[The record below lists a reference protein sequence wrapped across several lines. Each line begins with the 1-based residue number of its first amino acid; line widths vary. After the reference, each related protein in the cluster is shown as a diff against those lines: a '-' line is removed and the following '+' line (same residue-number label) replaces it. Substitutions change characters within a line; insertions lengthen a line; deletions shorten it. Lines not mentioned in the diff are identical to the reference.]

1 MHVHPRRFAVAAL
14 AASTLLL
21 ATACDG
27 GSGSGSGSGSG
38 AGATSSPGNKAKPSS
53 APEHLTA
60 ARAKNALIGAA
71 DLPAGWKLE
80 ENAVIDKTMGAP
92 DEILDKTRAQCA
104 PLVTLINSG
113 RPEADYKAN
122 VQQVFVKRGDETNI
136 SQDVSGYTR
145 EQAEKA
151 MTALRAAV
159 GACSSFTGTM
169 NGKKAAVTVRK
180 LDVAKAGDDSLG
192 YAVTILVGE
201 YAMDFDFGTVRSR
214 GAVTTVR
221 NNWGAHGDR
230 GKEAFT
236 KGLAKAAEKL
246 TAAAAGTA

>member
-1 MHVHPRRFAVAAL
+1 MHVHPRRIAVAAL

-21 ATACDG
+21 ATACD
-27 GSGSGSGSGSG
+27 SGSGSGSGSG
-38 AGATSSPGNKAKPSS
+38 TGATSSPGSKAKPSS
-53 APEHLTA
+53 TPAPLTP
-60 ARAKNALIGAA
+60 ARAKDALLAA
-71 DLPAGWKLE
+71 TDLPTGWKLE
-80 ENAVIDKTMGAP
+80 ENAVIDKTMGAV
-92 DEILDKTRAQCA
+92 DEMLDKARAQCT
-104 PLVTLINSG
+104 PLVTLLNTG
-113 RPEADYKAN
+113 RPEADYKSN
-122 VQQVFVKRGDETNI
+122 LQQVFVKQGDETNI

-151 MTALRAAV
+151 MATLRTAV
-159 GACSSFTGTM
+159 GNCSSFTATM
-169 NGKKAAVTVRK
+169 NGKKATVTVKK

-192 YAVTILVGE
+192 FTVTILVGE

-230 GKEAFT
+230 GKAAFT

>member
-1 MHVHPRRFAVAAL
+1 MHVHPRRFAVATL

-38 AGATSSPGNKAKPSS
+38 ATSSPGNKAKPSS
-53 APEHLTA
+53 APAPLTP
-60 ARAKNALIGAA
+60 ARAKDALIGAT

-80 ENAVIDKTMGAP
+80 ENTVIDKTMGAT
-92 DEILDKTRAQCA
+92 DEMLEKARAQCA
-104 PLVTLINSG
+104 PLVTVINSG
-113 RPEADYKAN
+113 RLEADYKAN
-122 VQQVFVKRGDETNI
+122 LQQVFVKQGDETNI

-145 EQAEKA
+145 EQAGKA
-151 MTALRAAV
+151 MAALRTAV
-159 GACSSFTGTM
+159 GNCSSFSATM
-169 NGKKAAVTVRK
+169 KGKKATVTVK
-180 LDVAKAGDDSLG
+180 GLDVAKAGDDSLG
-192 YAVTILVGE
+192 YTVTILVGE

-221 NNWGAHGDR
+221 NNWGANGDR